1 MYYTKYRFKFI
12 AANGDLYQIEVQKDN
27 YSGDVIERALGRPPI
42 LKRER
47 NGRVC
52 GTSLEFH
59 PECKVDGEFAEF
71 YTSNPTLFLVRL
83 YVMDAGT
90 EGDEYDGLLFEGF
103 ISPELYAE
111 PDIAPPYDV
120 SVIATDGLGELRRY
134 QYAAQGMQTL
144 KYILEGL
151 FEKTGLSKYFKSNN
165 RTLSAGGSYT
175 VPGAKFFDEAKVDLD
190 FMAGKSCYDVLA
202 AILDTIHAD
211 CFNYKGSWVLLRET
225 EVESGA
231 NIVIG
236 ASQNGSTLDDT
247 RPATVFGSMQNNS
260 IWPVSESDILAS
272 KNDGG
277 GQRMN
282 KNLILTGWSKN
293 SATYDTNL
301 GAYKI
306 TSQNGDIRQNVSFAS
321 TLYRSLK
328 LSVAVRQY
336 RQSPSSTSAA
346 GTVDVTVIRSVLHS
360 GSWYDFCLAK
370 NSLGEYYWTSSANA
384 LTFDLPAPNY
394 GDTEE
399 NCVTLEMDLPIYR
412 YGAAG
417 ADQINIIITRNS
429 SNIPLLVHSAY
440 LKIANEIAGYQDVFV
455 IDNGAREDADDV
467 ESILIPSGPGF
478 YNTPAE
484 FVYNNIL
491 GSGNAPVDI
500 FSQVGADYAKSCAMA
515 RQRKKGVLNIPA
527 GNPTTLFPPI
537 VFRDSDGNNYIP
549 QSWDWDLY
557 NCEMTVE
564 MLSLPAAS
572 VTISEQQV
580 TEIVY
585 RGGTSASSG
594 SSGGSGGGGGG
605 SGVSSVGLS
614 MPSGFVVSGSPVT
627 GSGTIQV
634 TMGEGYVIP
643 TQTEMAKAHSH
654 SNKSTLDGIT
664 SQKVSNWDAAA
675 AAAHSHSNKSTLDG
689 ITSQKVSDWD
699 AAATAAHTHTNKSI
713 LDAITL
719 NDVAFLRKKMQ
730 ALILVPPTVKRFRL
744 QANTTSPGQAQPCF
758 FVSHPLI
765 AIENLS
771 AEVCLMVYRKRN
783 GGSGTRKTHRKG
795 WFLACGNGHAAAA
808 AYTAYIAPET
818 GLISHLLPEADLLDG
833 IAKTYLQI
841 RNNAIPFSSYAD
853 WLTAVAN
860 VSAYGDFGFAGWYQA
875 ENLKKKIHF
884 GLAIRIENPAFQ
896 TYVDPDPGIELL
908 PDTGSIQGVPRYL
921 YSAVAPLTARMYD
934 RNTSGQQK
942 GGVVFEL
949 L

>member
-83 YVMDAGT
+83 DVMDAGT

-165 RTLSAGGSYT
+165 RALSAGGSYT

-190 FMAGKSCYDVLA
+190 FMEGKSCYDILT

-236 ASQNGSTLDDT
+236 ASQYGSTLDDT

-260 IWPVSESDILAS
+260 IWPVGHMETEIKPACKRLLVKSDAQYKSALANS
-272 KNDGG
+272 D
-277 GQRMN
+277 MTSD
-282 KNLILTGWSKN
+282 TGWTKYNAS
-293 SATYDTNL
+293 YDSNL

-306 TSQNGDIRQNVSFAS
+306 TSQNGSIDQNLHFAS

-346 GTVDVTVIRSVLHS
+346 GTVGIRVVRTVQWN
-360 GSWYDFCLAK
+360 GSYYDFCLTK
-370 NSLGEYYWTSSANA
+370 NALGEYGWTSSDNT
-384 LTFDLPAPNY
+384 LSFDLPAPNY

-399 NCVTLEMDLPIYR
+399 NCVVLDLDLPIFR
-412 YGAAG
+412 YSTHG
-417 ADQINIIITRNS
+417 ADYIHVYIFRNS

-440 LKIANEIAGYQDVFV
+440 LKIADEIAGYQDVFV
-455 IDNGAREDADDV
+455 IDNGAREVADDV
-467 ESILIPSGPGF
+467 ESILVPSGSGF

-605 SGVSSVGLS
+605 GGVSSVGLS

-634 TMGEGYVIP
+634 TMGEGYIIP
-643 TQTEMAKAHSH
+643 TQTEMAKVH
-654 SNKSTLDGIT
+654 T
-664 SQKVSNWDAAA
+664 
-675 AAAHSHSNKSTLDG
+675 HSNKSTLDG

-699 AAATAAHTHTNKSI
+699 AAVAAAHSHGNKSI

-744 QANTTSPGQAQPCF
+744 QANTTSLGQEQPCF

-808 AYTAYIAPET
+808 AYTAYIASET

-833 IAKTYLQI
+833 IANTYLQI

-875 ENLKKKIHF
+875 ANLKKKIHF

-934 RNTSGQQK
+934 RNASGQQK